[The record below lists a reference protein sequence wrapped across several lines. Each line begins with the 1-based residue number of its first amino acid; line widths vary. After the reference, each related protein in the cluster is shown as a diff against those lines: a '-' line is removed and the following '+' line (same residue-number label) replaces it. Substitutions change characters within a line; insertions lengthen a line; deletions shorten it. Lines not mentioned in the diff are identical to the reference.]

1 MFVCV
6 RELKNLSILVVSTT
20 TVPETYERDTLDGRP
35 KRHTGPR
42 YSSTSP
48 KKTKKNKKKQHTAH
62 WECSDQALPRTG
74 SEEMQNE
81 YKESDGKKREI
92 ERFHS
97 ENVRK
102 LKDRE
107 IVN

>member
-1 MFVCV
+1 MGGPKGIQDPV
-6 RELKNLSILVVSTT
+6 
-20 TVPETYERDTLDGRP
+20 TLQP
-35 KRHTGPR
+35 PQKKQ
-42 YSSTSP
+42 
-48 KKTKKNKKKQHTAH
+48 KKTKKKQHTAH